1 MKAASTRLMKPAA
14 ANGWLEWLTC
24 LAFVYPSFWSAN
36 SLVWSGVPLF
46 RTAFMGDHLGNLRLT
61 AFAAMAQS
69 VSANGLGHGRFHSH
83 LGSQLI
89 LLALILAAALAA
101 NSLAR
106 RAPLPAGLFI
116 ATLGVCAVSGPVFD
130 LFFPRHPSYFLAGAR
145 LLAFLA
151 LAAFGLSRL
160 QSGWPAESY
169 WRGLLHLVVGFV
181 IPVPALW
188 LLLDGRF
195 GPRMPIAALAYVLRG
210 LVAALVAARR
220 VTAAAKPDATGDTR
234 GTKSDLTMHQAGKA
248 APQAAPNAAGGRQW
262 AVIAAGVAATLLLGA
277 GVRTGQAALQRAW
290 QARTQA
296 VLASLPR
303 VSPAAPYPRL
313 FFQKGVNFTAEQ
325 PATYDAEES
334 RQMLRRLPAYGVNA
348 IALMPYGWS
357 DSKKPIVRFN
367 PDYPSWE
374 NDAGIE
380 ELTALAHAQGMKV
393 MIKPAIWQAYDLNFP
408 NAGDRAEWFREYQ
421 TFINHYARLAART
434 HIDLFC
440 IGGEFVHLTPD
451 ASAWRS
457 LIAQV
462 RQIYP
467 GPLVYA
473 ANFGTEFESVSFW
486 DALDYIGLQE
496 YYPLPP
502 DLDANAVVARVEA
515 VQKKFNKPVVFTEA
529 GFPSLKAA
537 NQQPWDDA
545 GRRPVDD
552 QLQAECYE
560 AIFNAFYKQPWFQG
574 MYWWKVETNGNGGP
588 LDGSHVPWNKPAMEV
603 VKRWYLSGSRG

>member
-1 MKAASTRLMKPAA
+1 MKPSSTRLMKPAA
-14 ANGWLEWLTC
+14 TNPWLAWLAC
-24 LAFVYPSFWSAN
+24 LAFVYPSLWIAN

-46 RTAFMGDHLGNLRLT
+46 RTAFMGDHLANLRLS

-69 VSANGLGHGRFHSH
+69 VSSNGMGHGRFHSH

-89 LLALILAAALAA
+89 LLAIILAAALAA
-101 NSLAR
+101 NALAR

-116 ATLGVCAVSGPVFD
+116 ATLGVSAVSSPVFD
-130 LFFPRHPSYFLAGAR
+130 LFFPRHPNYVLAVSR

-151 LAAFGLSRL
+151 LAAFGLTRL
-160 QSGWPAESY
+160 QAGWPAPTY
-169 WRGLLHLVVGFV
+169 GRGLLHLTAGVVL
-181 IPVPALW
+181 PVPALW
-188 LLLDGRF
+188 LMLDGRF
-195 GPRMPIAALAYVLRG
+195 GPRTPVATLAYVLPG
-210 LVAALVAARR
+210 LLAALLAARR
-220 VTAAAKPDATGDTR
+220 VSLAKGSGQPTAADSTASLGEP
-234 GTKSDLTMHQAGKA
+234 A
-248 APQAAPNAAGGRQW
+248 APQADADRAVGRQW
-262 AVIAAGVAATLLLGA
+262 AGIAAGVAATLLLGA
-277 GVRTGQAALQRAW
+277 GVRAGQAALQKAW
-290 QARTQA
+290 RARTQA
-296 VLASLPR
+296 VLDSLPK
-303 VSPAAPYPRL
+303 VPASAPYPRL

-325 PATYDAEES
+325 PATYDAQMS
-334 RQMLRRLPAYGVNA
+334 RQMLRNLPAYGINA

-357 DSKKPIVRFN
+357 DAKKPIVRFN

-380 ELTALAHAQGMKV
+380 ELTAVAHAQGMKV
-393 MIKPAIWQAYDLNFP
+393 MIKPAIWRAYDLNFP
-408 NAGDRAEWFREYQ
+408 NPAERAQWFSQYQ
-421 TFINHYARLAART
+421 VFINHYARLAARQ

-451 ASAWRS
+451 AAAWRS

-496 YYPLPP
+496 YYPLPS
-502 DLDANAVVARVEA
+502 DLSAEGVVARVEA
-515 VQKKFNKPVVFTEA
+515 VEKKYNKPVVFTEA
-529 GFPSLKAA
+529 GFPSLQAA
-537 NQQPWDDA
+537 NRQPWDD
-545 GRRPVDD
+545 GGPRPVDD
-552 QLQAECYE
+552 RLQAECYE

-574 MYWWKVETNGNGGP
+574 MYWWKVETNGSGGP

-603 VKRWYLSGSRG
+603 VKRWYRSGGRG